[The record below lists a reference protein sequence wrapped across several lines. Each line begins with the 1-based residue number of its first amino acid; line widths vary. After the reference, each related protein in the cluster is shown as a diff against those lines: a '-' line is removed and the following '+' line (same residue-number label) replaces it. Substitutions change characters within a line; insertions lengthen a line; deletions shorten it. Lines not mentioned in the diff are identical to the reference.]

1 MFTGSSILWVG
12 LLGCSGV
19 TVEGTL
25 VDGITGAPI
34 AGPKTLTAKAVSPDT
49 SMGCQFLSGEVGADG
64 SFSVGGLCGGV
75 SYELDL
81 DDKSLWLADG
91 AAVPDGG
98 FPGPTK
104 LAAYRVPK
112 GAGVYRLTAAGEL
125 EELKTAADLT
135 SEKLLGADVRV
146 KYPGQIV
153 EEHVPV
159 LQAGDHLVLV
169 GKNVVDEMKVLAVV
183 PSGPRHFDGGKCYQG
198 NDCTVNMPDWMYLST
213 KFVDDKTV
221 EPVEPAIDQGKVVT
235 KRQEARAVEWIP
247 TEALAKGRYA
257 LMRESD
263 RRMYL
268 VDVLEKLPAPPP
280 PAPAPAP

>member
-1 MFTGSSILWVG
+1 MFTWMLAV
-12 LLGCSGV
+12 LGCSSI

-25 VDGITGAPI
+25 VDGLTGAPI
-34 AGPKTLTAKAVSPDT
+34 QGPKVITAKAVSPDT

-81 DDKSLWLADG
+81 DDNTLWLADG
-91 AAVPDGG
+91 AAVPEGG
-98 FPGPTK
+98 LPASTK

-112 GAGVYRLTAAGEL
+112 SAGLYRRTSAGEL

-135 SEKLLGADVRV
+135 SEKLIGADVRV

-159 LQAGDHLVLV
+159 LQPGEHLVLV
-169 GKNVVDEMKVLAVV
+169 GKSVVDEIRFSAVV

-213 KFVDDKTV
+213 RFVDDKTV

-235 KRQEARAVEWIP
+235 KRQEARVVQWYPA
-247 TEALAKGRYA
+247 EAFAAGRYA
-257 LMRESD
+257 LMRDSD

-268 VDVLEKLPAPPP
+268 VDALQKLPAPP